1 MSQLIS
7 QLGIDWRL
15 LLSQAVNFFLVLIVL
30 RAFVYKPLLQMLR
43 ERRDRIQEGVTK
55 AEEADRRLLAVDEMN
70 RGKIKETEMQAIGIL
85 KRTETDAKTLEAK
98 LMAEVKR
105 KEAAELANGQVLLR
119 AQEEASRRATEKE
132 AVALVRQAIAKTVEL
147 SPEKID
153 DALIAKAIAEG
164 KNGRPAQA

>member
-7 QLGIDWRL
+7 QLGISWQL

-30 RAFVYKPLLQMLR
+30 RIFVYKPLLQLLH
-43 ERRDRIQEGVTK
+43 DRKNRIEEGLTK
-55 AEEADRRLLAVDEMN
+55 ADEADRRLLEVGEMN

-85 KRTETDAKTLEAK
+85 KRTEADAKTLEAK
-98 LMAEVKR
+98 LMAEIKR
-105 KEAAELANGQVLLR
+105 KEAAELANAQVLLR

-132 AVALVRQAIAKTVEL
+132 AVSLVRQAIARTVEL

-153 DALIAKAIAEG
+153 DALIAKAIAAA
-164 KNGRPAQA
+164 KVQTVK

>member
-7 QLGIDWRL
+7 QLGIDWRM
-15 LLSQAVNFFLVLIVL
+15 LLSQAVNFFLLLIVL
-30 RAFVYKPLLQMLR
+30 RIFVYKPLLQLLR
-43 ERRDRIQEGVTK
+43 DRRDRIQEGITK
-55 AEEADRRLLAVDEMN
+55 AEEADRRLIEVDETN

-85 KRTETDAKTLEAK
+85 KRTEADAKTLEAK

-105 KEAAELANGQVLLR
+105 KEADELQNAQVLLR

-132 AVALVRQAIAKTVEL
+132 AVSLVRQAIVRTVEL

-153 DALIAKAIAEG
+153 DALIAKAIAEA
-164 KNGRPAQA
+164 KTGRPAQA

>member
-43 ERRDRIQEGVTK
+43 ERRDRIQEGITK
-55 AEEADRRLLAVDEMN
+55 ADEADRRLIEVDEMN
-70 RGKIKETEMQAIGIL
+70 RGKIKETEVQAIAIL
-85 KRTETDAKTLEAK
+85 KRTEADAKVLEAK
-98 LMAEVKR
+98 LLADAKR
-105 KEAAELANGQVLLR
+105 KESAALANAQVLLR

-132 AVALVRQAIAKTVEL
+132 AVSLVRQAIARTVEL

-153 DALIAKAIAEG
+153 DALIAKAIKEA
-164 KNGRPAQA
+164 KA

>member
-1 MSQLIS
+1 MSELIS

-30 RAFVYKPLLQMLR
+30 RKFVYKPLLQMLR

-55 AEEADRRLLAVDEMN
+55 AEEADRRLTEVDELN
-70 RGKIKETEMQAIGIL
+70 RGKIKETEMQAIGML
-85 KRTETDAKTLEAK
+85 KKTEADAKTLETK

-105 KEAAELANGQVLLR
+105 KEAAELQNAQVLLR
-119 AQEEASRRATEKE
+119 AQEEASRRAMEKE

-153 DALIAKAIAEG
+153 DALIAKAIAAAKTG
-164 KNGRPAQA
+164 KPAQA